1 MEMRESA
8 FRALI
13 PIAFSAEN
21 IYQHLLCA
29 RSLMGNRDESDLFC
43 AQEEGEII
51 ETPLSLSPGL
61 DLEMGCQDELSG
73 HLS

>member
-8 FRALI
+8 FWALI

-29 RSLMGNRDESDLFC
+29 RSLLGNRNESDIVC
-43 AQEEGEII
+43 AQEEWEINGGMA
-51 ETPLSLSPGL
+51 EPSALA
-61 DLEMGCQDELSG
+61 
-73 HLS
+73 